1 MVKSSNQRKTLQK
14 TSKKKRF
21 SKRIKFIR
29 PFPKRKETI
38 SSNSKTIIT
47 TSTNAND
54 CKFSSFSTKTE
65 KDACLDLSLINW
77 SYVFLKQIPT
87 SEEFIRNFL
96 SIMKNLSLK
105 KNDFVAWTLY
115 IEYCIKNI
123 SNINDIFDSETLY
136 YIGLFS
142 KEALGTKVSQEY
154 TQIINKEKIRKIKS
168 ILEKKNLSFIELNQK
183 YNYFCKYAQKKNDC
197 YLDINWMIDFI
208 YQSNTITEKTQKN
221 KKNETKDNEIDISKN
236 TNAINNMEDVYTNH
250 IIDNRSCI
258 LDNDLIIEENHND
271 WKQEDNTLNG
281 VIEGIHYYDD
291 EGLVKEDFVE
301 KLDSSYE
308 DIGMNVNS
316 LFFIKNK

>member
-38 SSNSKTIIT
+38 SSDSKTIIT

-54 CKFSSFSTKTE
+54 FKFSTFSAKTE
-65 KDACLDLSLINW
+65 NDACLDLSLINW
-77 SYVFLKQIPT
+77 SYIFLKQIPI

-96 SIMKNLSLK
+96 SIVKNLSLK
-105 KNDFVAWTLY
+105 KNEFVAWTLY

-142 KEALGTKVSQEY
+142 KEALGTKVNQEY
-154 TQIINKEKIRKIKS
+154 TQLINNKKISKIKS

-183 YNYFCKYAQKKNDC
+183 YNYFCKYTQKKNDS
-197 YLDINWMIDFI
+197 YLDINSMIDFI
-208 YQSNTITEKTQKN
+208 CDNTTEKGQKN
-221 KKNETKDNEIDISKN
+221 KKKETKDNEIDISKN

-250 IIDNRSCI
+250 IIDNRPCI

-281 VIEGIHYYDD
+281 VIEDIHCYGE

-301 KLDSSYE
+301 KMDSSYE
-308 DIGMNVNS
+308 DIGMKVNS